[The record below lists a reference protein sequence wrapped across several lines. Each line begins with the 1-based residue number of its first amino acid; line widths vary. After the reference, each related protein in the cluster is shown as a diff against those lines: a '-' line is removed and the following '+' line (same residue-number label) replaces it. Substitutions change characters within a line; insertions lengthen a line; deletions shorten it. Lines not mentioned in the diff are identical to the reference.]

1 LPDASQGWLKWA
13 LVFFTVAALGAIV
26 TNSPVKVLWA
36 DPEGLKKLLADSW
49 SDPSPEAEKTVAE
62 NRIELLENMI
72 RWSNVKGWALV
83 AAMLAEV
90 IAIGCIARAVWLAL

>member
-1 LPDASQGWLKWA
+1 SQRRAVPSKPARVPSDGHTEPSQNPVRYPDPCPQ
-13 LVFFTVAALGAIV
+13 
-26 TNSPVKVLWA
+26 
-36 DPEGLKKLLADSW
+36 
-49 SDPSPEAEKTVAE
+49 AEKTVSE

-90 IAIGCIARAVWLAL
+90 IAIGCIARAVWLALYARKQLSGIAMAGPDTS

>member
-1 LPDASQGWLKWA
+1 MARPSTPAAAPSEGHTEPSQ
-13 LVFFTVAALGAIV
+13 
-26 TNSPVKVLWA
+26 NPVRY
-36 DPEGLKKLLADSW
+36 P
-49 SDPSPEAEKTVAE
+49 DPSPEAEKTVSE